1 MTPQH
6 WVFEVQAED
15 TGTRLDKYLAA
26 QRPELSRSQ
35 VQRLIQEG
43 WVELVQGAAT
53 ASYRVREGEVIR
65 LDIPPARPAHL
76 AAEPLALQI
85 VYEDEA
91 LLVIDKPPG
100 LVVHPAPGH
109 ASGTLVNA
117 LLFHCQT
124 LSGIGGEERPGIVH
138 RLDKDTSGLL
148 LVAKHDR
155 SHRHLAAQLKTRQLQ
170 RRYVALVRGR
180 LPALQG
186 TIDAP
191 IGRHPQQRQKMAV
204 VARAGRAARTH
215 YQVLEAWGPLSLL
228 RLTLETGRTH
238 QIRVHLAYIGHAVI
252 GDPVYGPG
260 PLRLPGHASLEQ
272 ALRAFPRQALHA
284 EELRFQHPES
294 GAWLTFMAPLP
305 ADMTTLLGQVRES
318 LSGAVPSPGGKGY
331 ALRRHRRARGL
342 G

>member
-6 WVFEVQAED
+6 FLFKVTAED
-15 TGTRLDKYLAA
+15 SGTRLDKYLAA
-26 QRPELSRSQ
+26 HLPELSRSQ
-35 VQRLIQEG
+35 LQRLIQEG
-43 WVELVQGAAT
+43 QVSLAQTVVT
-53 ASYRVREGEVIR
+53 SSYRVRGGDIIT
-65 LDIPPARPAHL
+65 LDVPPPRPARPV
-76 AAEPLALQI
+76 AEALALQI
-85 VYEDEA
+85 VYEDDA

-100 LVVHPAPGH
+100 LVVHPSPGH

-155 SHRHLAAQLKTRQLQ
+155 SHRHLSAQLKNRQLQ

-204 VARAGRAARTH
+204 VGRYGRVARTH
-215 YQVLEAWGPLSLL
+215 YQVIEAWGPVSLVRLS
-228 RLTLETGRTH
+228 LETGRTH
-238 QIRVHLAYIGHAVI
+238 QIRVHLTHIGHPVI

-260 PLRLPGHASLEQ
+260 LLRFPGHAAMEQ
-272 ALRAFPRQALHA
+272 TINAFPRQALHA
-284 EELRFQHPES
+284 EHIRFQHPDNEQ
-294 GAWLTFMAPLP
+294 WLDFTSPLP
-305 ADMTTLLGQVRES
+305 ADMTTLLAHLHSDCVHTGGRI
-318 LSGAVPSPGGKGY
+318 SP
-331 ALRRHRRARGL
+331 
-342 G
+342 

>member
-1 MTPQH
+1 MMPQH
-6 WVFEVQAED
+6 CVFEVQAED

-43 WVELVQGAAT
+43 WVELVHGPAT

-76 AAEPLALQI
+76 TAEPLALQI

-91 LLVIDKPPG
+91 LLVIDKPSG

-124 LSGIGGEERPGIVH
+124 LSGVGGEERPGIVH

-155 SHRHLAAQLKTRQLQ
+155 SHRHLSAQLKNRQLQ

-204 VARAGRAARTH
+204 VERDGRAARTH

-228 RLTLETGRTH
+228 RLSLETGRTH
-238 QIRVHLAYIGHAVI
+238 QIRVHLAHIGHAVI
-252 GDPVYGPG
+252 GDPVYAPG
-260 PLRLPGHASLEQ
+260 PLRLPGHAALAQ

-284 EELRFQHPES
+284 EQIRFQHPES
-294 GAWLTFMAPLP
+294 GEWLTFTAPLP
-305 ADMTTLLGQVRES
+305 ADIAALLAHLREELGS
-318 LSGAVPSPGGKGY
+318 SVPSPTG
-331 ALRRHRRARGL
+331 RGL

>member
-43 WVELVQGAAT
+43 WVELVHGPAT

-155 SHRHLAAQLKTRQLQ
+155 SHRHLSAQLKTRQLQ

-180 LPALQG
+180 LSALKG
-186 TIDAP
+186 IIEAP
-191 IGRHPQQRQKMAV
+191 IGRHPQHRQKMAV
-204 VARAGRAARTH
+204 VERYGRAARTH
-215 YQVLEAWGPLSLL
+215 YQVVEAWGPISLA
-228 RLTLETGRTH
+228 RLALETGRTH
-238 QIRVHLAYIGHAVI
+238 QIRVHLAHIGHPVL
-252 GDPVYGPG
+252 GDQVYGPG
-260 PLRLPGHASLEQ
+260 LLRFPGHAILEQ
-272 ALRAFPRQALHA
+272 AVNAFPRQALHA
-284 EELRFQHPES
+284 EQIRFQHPDSEQ
-294 GAWLTFMAPLP
+294 WLDFASPLP
-305 ADMTTLLGQVRES
+305 TDMATLLAYLHTVR
-318 LSGAVPSPGGKGY
+318 PC
-331 ALRRHRRARGL
+331 
-342 G
+342 